1 MKASFYFSSLFS
13 SALVALCAGFSTFQA
28 CADTFYADGVTASSG
43 WLDVNKAYN
52 PAIFYK
58 NDDGSPVPDTAAV
71 AQYFPHPDSN
81 LCWAASASN
90 ILQYMQVRAGLPIS
104 YSSTYSSETGNPTI
118 DGLIHSVS
126 QLSVYETFTS
136 SFKDVGYTAYDGI
149 AWYTTGT
156 AAYHYSNSAIPV
168 NQGASGGFYTSTVGS
183 TITDFQNNV
192 FATHYQVYGAAY
204 AGHYVAN
211 EILNKSASYRELFSK
226 SLANG
231 PVALSVNQKTATGEW
246 AGGHA
251 LTCWGF
257 ETDNSGNVISLFVT
271 DSDDGLETLKTLNVS
286 QTGDGVLALSGGAAT
301 SSIYN
306 KEGQLLGS
314 VSSDYNGEY
323 YLTSLSSFH
332 NFYLAVPE
340 PSGSLMVLTGFLFI
354 LRRRRSSR
362 A

>member
-1 MKASFYFSSLFS
+1 MKTFLFSSLASVSLAVLWTGIFS
-13 SALVALCAGFSTFQA
+13 SQALAES
-28 CADTFYADGVTASSG
+28 FYADGVTAASG

-52 PAIFYK
+52 PAVFYK
-58 NDDGSPVPDTAAV
+58 NDNSHLVPDTAAV
-71 AQYFPHPDSN
+71 AQYFPHSDST

-90 ILQYMQVRAGLPIS
+90 ILQYMQVQAGLPIS
-104 YSSTYSSETGNPTI
+104 YSSTYSLETGNSTV

-136 SFKDVGYTAYDGI
+136 SFPDVRYTAYDGI

-156 AAYHYSNSAIPV
+156 TAYRYSNSSIPA
-168 NQGASGGFYTSTVGS
+168 NEGAAGGFYSSTVGS

-192 FATHYQVYGAAY
+192 LATHYQVYGTAY
-204 AGHYVAN
+204 AGHYVTN
-211 EILNKSASYRELFSK
+211 EILNSSASYRELFSE

-231 PVALSVNQKTATGEW
+231 PIALSVNQKTGTGEW

-257 ETDNSGNVISLFVT
+257 ETDDSGAVISLFVT

-286 QTGDGVLALSGGAAT
+286 QTDDGVLALSGGAAT
-301 SSIYN
+301 SSVYS

-314 VSSDYNGEY
+314 VSSNYEGY

-354 LRRRRSSR
+354 LWRRGNSR